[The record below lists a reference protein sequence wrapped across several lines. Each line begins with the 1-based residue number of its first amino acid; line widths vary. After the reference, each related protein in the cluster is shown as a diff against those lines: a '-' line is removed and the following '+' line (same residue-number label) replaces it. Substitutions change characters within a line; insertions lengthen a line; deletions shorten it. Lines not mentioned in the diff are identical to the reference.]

1 MTRKV
6 VTLSCGPAHDSRS
19 PLLPRDSVADPR
31 APLVGSFF
39 SHLSAGFGPC
49 ATDAEL
55 RGQCDPRRPPPH
67 RLGCYKGALCATLSF
82 FYPLAPPLTHSC
94 APSTAGHAFAPPCP
108 AYTTTHRNA
117 VQEPVCESGGT
128 RLTSGDP
135 YILSGWGILLRS
147 RRNFSTG
154 RLLYRKFNLTVDC
167 ASSLFQTS
175 VCGLDRDPLLIR
187 IV

>member
-1 MTRKV
+1 MTAAHRY
-6 VTLSCGPAHDSRS
+6 SPATRS
-19 PLLPRDSVADPR
+19 PIHGP
-31 APLVGSFF
+31 
-39 SHLSAGFGPC
+39 HLSAASSPTSALDSVRAQLTPSCADNAIPDDLLHIALAVIKEPC
-49 ATDAEL
+49 A
-55 RGQCDPRRPPPH
+55 RPS
-67 RLGCYKGALCATLSF
+67 LSSTR
-82 FYPLAPPLTHSC
+82 PLAPPLTHSC

-167 ASSLFQTS
+167 ASSLFQTL